1 MQLPIST
8 LEMLDEMVKRMDKDY
23 HLTDREIAIREI
35 ARALI
40 SATHDEYYN
49 NTDSYDE
56 SYCVISSAC
65 RAFVERS

>member
-1 MQLPIST
+1 MQFPINT
-8 LEMLDEMVKRMDKDY
+8 LKELDEMVARMDNDY

-49 NTDSYDE
+49 NTDSYDK
-56 SYCVISSAC
+56 SYCVIAGAC

>member
-1 MQLPIST
+1 MQLPINT
-8 LEMLDEMVKRMDKDY
+8 LKKLDKMVDRMYKDD

-49 NTDSYDE
+49 NTDPYDKSY
-56 SYCVISSAC
+56 SVIADTC
-65 RAFVERS
+65 RIFVEG

>member
-1 MQLPIST
+1 MQLPINT
-8 LEMLDEMVKRMDKDY
+8 LKMLDEMVKRMDKDY

-49 NTDSYDE
+49 TTDSYDE
-56 SYCVISSAC
+56 SYEIIAC
-65 RAFVERS
+65 ACSTFVKR